1 MTIPSINP
9 HIRPSRLERLW
20 DDGRLPTDSLI
31 VDCKDSPEAVERSS
45 GYRALSAFFRRVDNA
60 RARFAKNYHPSAHNL
75 SMVERAKKS
84 GADGSRDAAGKL
96 LLSPSH
102 PSDTCRIYTPNAGT
116 HPPLFILKS
125 LAGNYLINPSL
136 RDGEFGRSVF
146 QRFWRLRVGPP
157 QHRRQN
163 EIRRLVTPKPQRN
176 RSHRSSAPHH
186 PVRAA
191 ACGRVSRSGLRAA
204 LCGGVRR

>member
-1 MTIPSINP
+1 M
-9 HIRPSRLERLW
+9 
-20 DDGRLPTDSLI
+20 PTDSLI

-102 PSDTCRIYTPNAGT
+102 PSDTCRIYTPDAGT

-136 RDGEFGRSVF
+136 RDGEFGKSVF
-146 QRFWRLRVGPP
+146 QRFLAPSSRFLHSIGDRMQFGAWLLRSPSETDRIEAVRVP
-157 QHRRQN
+157 
-163 EIRRLVTPKPQRN
+163 
-176 RSHRSSAPHH
+176 SSAPKN
-186 PVRAA
+186 
-191 ACGRVSRSGLRAA
+191 SSSL
-204 LCGGVRR
+204 